1 MSRIEENQ
9 KRCENWNNTS
19 FSGSVVQVETRLKIA
34 EINALMDISQSLAI
48 LADWAAAELEAPMD
62 PALFYNKEEAD
73 DGK

>member
-1 MSRIEENQ
+1 MSRVEENQ
-9 KRCENWNNTS
+9 IRCNNWNNTS

-48 LADWAAAELEAPMD
+48 IADHISAEE
-62 PALFYNKEEAD
+62 D

>member
-9 KRCENWNNTS
+9 RRCDNWNNAS
-19 FSGSVVQVETRLKIA
+19 FSGSPEQVSIRLKVA
-34 EINALMDISQSLAI
+34 EINALMYISQSLAI
-48 LADWAAAELEAPMD
+48 IADWAAAELEAPMD